1 MSYLA
6 SLTLTRLQRRHDV
19 WRSTSTRIRILKS
32 DLAGGLTLHV
42 SGSGV
47 GRSRFGDNLG
57 HFLPI
62 TPVSTTIRNPTFATM
77 SLMIQL
83 LLFFEAGFVP
93 IRIYHPK

>member
-42 SGSGV
+42 SG
-47 GRSRFGDNLG
+47 
-57 HFLPI
+57 
-62 TPVSTTIRNPTFATM
+62 
-77 SLMIQL
+77 
-83 LLFFEAGFVP
+83 
-93 IRIYHPK
+93 